1 MAAPLAL
8 CSRTQSAL
16 SLGLAAA
23 AAAASCKH
31 EQLSLPLNRHQASPL
46 PRVPPRNTSRRFMP
60 KARLSTLT
68 RMVAAHQ
75 INFSTPRKSTNEYKF
90 THRIASVHTYRGD
103 CKHSVAQTVG
113 DALASIY
120 TFVWNRMR
128 AGYTAS
134 ERRLLR
140 EERTGGT
147 SAAPISGLHS
157 PRAPSYKVQIELPAA
172 ARSSGRIAAA
182 VLVRMR
188 RDARLHAWPALP
200 RPPAYEDAFQ
210 ACPAY
215 RLVAQLAA
223 APAHPAC
230 SFVSGRRTWL
240 CGHGYSAWKWP
251 LCR

>member
-1 MAAPLAL
+1 MPAPLAL

-68 RMVAAHQ
+68 RVVAAHQ

-120 TFVWNRMR
+120 PFVWNRMR

-147 SAAPISGLHS
+147 SAAMSGLHS

-188 RDARLHAWPALP
+188 RDARLHGP
-200 RPPAYEDAFQ
+200 RSH
-210 ACPAY
+210 
-215 RLVAQLAA
+215 
-223 APAHPAC
+223 APQPTRML
-230 SFVSGRRTWL
+230 SRPVPRTVS
-240 CGHGYSAWKWP
+240 
-251 LCR
+251 

>member
-1 MAAPLAL
+1 MKRTSRQQGGTGPARIHERLTSCPYILAICRDGRLAAPLAL

-147 SAAPISGLHS
+147 SAAMSGLHS

-188 RDARLHAWPALP
+188 RDARLHGP
-200 RPPAYEDAFQ
+200 RSH
-210 ACPAY
+210 
-215 RLVAQLAA
+215 
-223 APAHPAC
+223 APQPTRML
-230 SFVSGRRTWL
+230 SRPVPRTVS
-240 CGHGYSAWKWP
+240 
-251 LCR
+251 